1 MSAHEAAPDPVL
13 ATLAGRGSGI
23 RNVRYRANRTV
34 LLSVSRDGQ
43 TLNSHECFRAAPRGV
58 LDAIAT
64 FLTARRGSAEQRR
77 ALDVIRGWEGAE
89 RALEEARRAPRRP
102 PPRSGPGAGVL
113 RDLFDGYN
121 RDRFGGR
128 LPSMPLRVSGRMTRV
143 LGTISYEE
151 VEGRRRV
158 RGIAI
163 SADLLLVGNEAV
175 LRDTLL
181 HEMAHAEAWLEVGH
195 RGHGRVWWAVAE
207 RVGCVPRAMSGERV
221 RGR

>member
-1 MSAHEAAPDPVL
+1 MSAHDAAADPVL
-13 ATLAGRGSGI
+13 ATLAERGSAI
-23 RNVRYRANRTV
+23 RRVRYRANRTV
-34 LLSVSRDGQ
+34 LLSVSRDGR
-43 TLNSHECFRAAPRGV
+43 TLNSHECFRTAPRPV

-64 FLTARRGSAEQRR
+64 FLSARRGSAAQRR
-77 ALDVIRGWEGAE
+77 ALEVIRGWEGAE

-102 PPRSGPGAGVL
+102 PPRSAPGAGVL
-113 RDLFDGYN
+113 RELFDGYN
-121 RDRFGGR
+121 RERFGGR
-128 LPSMPLRVSGRMTRV
+128 LPSMALRVSDRMTRV

-151 VEGRRRV
+151 EEGRRRV

-163 SADLLLVGNEAV
+163 SADLLLRGNEAV

-195 RGHGRVWWAVAE
+195 RGHGRAWRRVAE